1 MFGVYQSVVMH
12 TKYNI
17 QSLFISNLARVEDR
31 TFTIQSR
38 LLTSMFSV
46 SVCSTCCFVFV
57 LNKNLTWRAAERH
70 LTLVLISP
78 FILELMSISKMETLF
93 NGTGSHKKR

>member
-17 QSLFISNLARVEDR
+17 QPLFISNLARVEDW
-31 TFTIQSR
+31 TFAIQSR
-38 LLTSMFSV
+38 LLTSMFSL

-57 LNKNLTWRAAERH
+57 HNKNLTWRAAERH
-70 LTLVLISP
+70 LPLVLMISP
-78 FILELMSISKMETLF
+78 FILALTSISKMQTLF
-93 NGTGSHKKR
+93 NSTGCHKQ